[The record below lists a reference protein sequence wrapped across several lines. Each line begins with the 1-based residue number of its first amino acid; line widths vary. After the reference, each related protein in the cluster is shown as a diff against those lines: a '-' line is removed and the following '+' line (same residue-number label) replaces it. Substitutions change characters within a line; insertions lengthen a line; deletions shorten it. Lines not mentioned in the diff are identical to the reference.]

1 MSGVFVMFL
10 LGQIDSIVHGDLY
23 NFGLQF
29 NTDWAGPYWAY
40 VNQIYLFLILPM
52 ALGGGILLIGSL
64 IRYTSND
71 SKSQVPAGRQ
81 VKRDK
86 GKTEASKQNNITI
99 SCPQCRKVFGK
110 PLNMLDFSGG
120 KPRLANVCPYCNHI
134 LPDKDEKSSDDV
146 RLADVDEEIIH

>member
-1 MSGVFVMFL
+1 VQQLNLRGWFENSLVLKLLLILWIMSGVFVMFL

-86 GKTEASKQNNITI
+86 GKTEASK
-99 SCPQCRKVFGK
+99 
-110 PLNMLDFSGG
+110 
-120 KPRLANVCPYCNHI
+120 
-134 LPDKDEKSSDDV
+134 
-146 RLADVDEEIIH
+146 